1 MKKAFKA
8 VVTFVNVI
16 LSLLG
21 LSFIAGTVA
30 GAVIEGEGK
39 KVEFSVGGSN
49 VIDDNAEETTSAEET
64 VEEVSDD
71 D

>member
-1 MKKAFKA
+1 MKKAFKT
-8 VVTFVNVI
+8 VVMFANAI

-21 LSFIAGTVA
+21 LSFLAGTVA

-49 VIDDNAEETTSAEET
+49 VIDDNAEETTSAEEAT
-64 VEEVSDD
+64 EETDD
-71 D
+71 

>member
-1 MKKAFKA
+1 MKKAFKT
-8 VVTFVNVI
+8 VVMFANAI

-21 LSFIAGTVA
+21 LSFLAGAVA

-39 KVEFSVGGSN
+39 KVEFSVGGSS

-64 VEEVSDD
+64 VEESDED
-71 D
+71 

>member
-1 MKKAFKA
+1 MRKAIKT
-8 VVTFVNVI
+8 VVMFANAM

-21 LSFIAGTVA
+21 LSFLAGTVA

-64 VEEVSDD
+64 VEESDED
-71 D
+71 